1 MTNECYKMLQYISTS
16 YDLIV
21 DTREQM
27 NPRYEERMESFKRMG
42 ITPVRRKLFA
52 GDYSAIAKMPHGT
65 VDYTDRIAFERKMD
79 TTELV
84 SCFGGSNRAR
94 FEAELKRAHE
104 AGCRLYVVIED
115 GSYADLAAG
124 NYRNKME
131 PKLALATYHAFEQ
144 RYNVRFVFVP
154 QGAFPIFTHETLRRF
169 IMDDLIQKVKNGEI
183 KIS

>member
-27 NPRYEERMESFKRMG
+27 NPRYETRMESFKRMG
-42 ITPVRRKLFA
+42 ITPVRRKLDT
-52 GDYSAIAKMPHGT
+52 GDYSAVAHTPKGD
-65 VDYTDRIAFERKMD
+65 VDYTQKIAIERKMD
-79 TTELV
+79 LEELIT
-84 SCFGGSNRAR
+84 CFGPDRKR
-94 FEAELKRAHE
+94 FEAELRRAHE
-104 AGCRLYVVIED
+104 CGCRLYVVIEG

-124 NYRNKME
+124 NYRNEME
-131 PKLALATYHAFEQ
+131 PKNALATYHTFEQ
-144 RYNVRFVFVP
+144 RYGCQFVFVP
-154 QGAFPIFTHETLRRF
+154 SGAFPIFAHETLRRF